1 MDNNGMNNNGLAG
14 GDTPNTGD
22 ASAAMSNV
30 APTAAPVQGTPV
42 GSAPVNMGS
51 PVIGGQPAGGMSP
64 VPSGQKKANGKLI
77 ALVIAVLVV
86 LVAAVV
92 TLVIVLINNNSSK
105 SQSNKGG
112 SHYEEDEKDDKT
124 SKDDESGWQS
134 DDDDADSIS
143 CLGYQFEKQSGYS
156 YVCHSDALEVSSS
169 SFAMYL
175 EKSDGMS
182 YYQAESHV
190 DELAA
195 QLNKQATVKSHR
207 KYTTSSGKKMLVFD
221 VVRSG
226 TNMYVFVTAASA
238 SEVLVGQVVSESGR
252 PTTADLETAAGLLN
266 ESTVSSRLPENESED
281 EGDLPEIDWNQY
293 LGVPEVQK

>member
-14 GDTPNTGD
+14 GDAPNASGVPAATPETG
-22 ASAAMSNV
+22 A
-30 APTAAPVQGTPV
+30 QGTPV
-42 GSAPVNMGS
+42 SSAPVNMGS
-51 PVIGGQPAGGMSP
+51 PVIGGQPAGGVSP

-92 TLVIVLINNNSSK
+92 TLVVVLINNNSSK

-112 SHYEEDEKDDKT
+112 SHYEDDEKDDKT

-143 CLGYQFEKQSGYS
+143 CLGYQFDKQSGYS

-182 YYQAESHV
+182 YYQAESHA

-195 QLNKQATVKSHR
+195 QLNQQATVKSHR

-238 SEVLVGQVVSESGR
+238 SEVLVGQVVNESGR
-252 PTTADLETAAGLLN
+252 PTTADLETAAGLLS
-266 ESTVSSRLPENESED
+266 ESTVSSRLPEDESED